1 MSLDACCCWRRS
13 SMKRNVIGVFVVLAL
28 VASFF
33 VGSVFNHQAQA
44 STPRLT
50 LAITSVAA
58 TNHKGSHIG
67 VHTLANA
74 ALTIT
79 VLYLCTNHIATSK
92 SLKGTQHANRAGNFT
107 WIWTPDTKCHGNARA
122 TVIAKEYGQT
132 MRTVKTFLV
141 R

>member
-1 MSLDACCCWRRS
+1 
-13 SMKRNVIGVFVVLAL
+13 MKRNVIGVLAVLAL
-28 VASFF
+28 VASIF
-33 VGSVFNHQAQA
+33 VSSVFNHQAQA

-58 TNHKGSHIG
+58 TDHKVSHVG
-67 VHTLANA
+67 VHTLVNA

-92 SLKGTQHANRAGNFT
+92 SLKGTQHANRAGNYT

-122 TVIAKEYGQT
+122 TVIAKEYGQ
-132 MRTVKTFLV
+132 MVRAVKTFLV
-141 R
+141 H

>member
-1 MSLDACCCWRRS
+1 
-13 SMKRNVIGVFVVLAL
+13 MKKNVIGGFALLAL

-33 VGSVFNHQAQA
+33 VGSVFNYQAQA

-50 LAITSVAA
+50 LAITSVVA
-58 TNHKGSHIG
+58 TDHKASHVS
-67 VHTLANA
+67 VHTLASA

-92 SLKGTQHANRAGNFT
+92 SLKGTQHANRLGNFT

-132 MRTVKTFLV
+132 VRAVKTFLV
-141 R
+141 H

>member
-1 MSLDACCCWRRS
+1 
-13 SMKRNVIGVFVVLAL
+13 MKRNVIGVLAVQAI

-33 VGSVFNHQAQA
+33 VSSVFNHLGAQA
-44 STPRLT
+44 STPRLS

-58 TNHKGSHIG
+58 TDHKASHVG

-79 VLYLCTNHIATSK
+79 VLYLCTNHLATSK
-92 SLKGTQHANRAGNFT
+92 SLKGTEHANRAGNYT

-132 MRTVKTFLV
+132 VRSVKTFLV

>member
-1 MSLDACCCWRRS
+1 
-13 SMKRNVIGVFVVLAL
+13 MKRNVIGIFAVLAL
-28 VASFF
+28 VASIF
-33 VGSVFNHQAQA
+33 VGSVFSHQAQA

-50 LAITSVAA
+50 LAITSAAA
-58 TNHKGSHIG
+58 TDHKVSHVG

-92 SLKGTQHANRAGNFT
+92 SLKGTQHANRSGNYT

-122 TVIAKEYGQT
+122 TVLAKEYGQAVKAT
-132 MRTVKTFLV
+132 KTFPV
-141 R
+141 H

>member
-1 MSLDACCCWRRS
+1 
-13 SMKRNVIGVFVVLAL
+13 MKRNVIGVFAILVLVV
-28 VASFF
+28 SFF
-33 VGSVFNHQAQA
+33 VSSVFNHLGAEA
-44 STPRLT
+44 SIPRLS

-58 TNHKGSHIG
+58 IDHKASHVG

-92 SLKGTQHANRAGNFT
+92 SLKGIQHANRAGNYT
-107 WIWTPDTKCHGNARA
+107 WIWIPDTKCRGNARA

-132 MRTVKTFLV
+132 VRAVKTFLV
-141 R
+141 H

>member
-1 MSLDACCCWRRS
+1 
-13 SMKRNVIGVFVVLAL
+13 MKRNVIGFFAVLAL

-33 VGSVFNHQAQA
+33 VSSVFNHQAQA
-44 STPRLT
+44 STPRLS

-58 TNHKGSHIG
+58 TDHKVSHVG

-92 SLKGTQHANRAGNFT
+92 SLKGTQHANRLGNYT
-107 WIWTPDTKCHGNARA
+107 WIWVPDTKCHGNART

-132 MRTVKTFLV
+132 VKAVKTFLV
-141 R
+141 H

>member
-1 MSLDACCCWRRS
+1 
-13 SMKRNVIGVFVVLAL
+13 MKRNVIGVFIVLAL

-33 VGSVFNHQAQA
+33 MSSVFHHLGAQA
-44 STPRLT
+44 STPRLS

-58 TNHKGSHIG
+58 TDHKGSHIG

-122 TVIAKEYGQT
+122 TVLAKEYGQT
-132 MRTVKTFLV
+132 VRAVKTFLV
-141 R
+141 H